1 MRDDASTP
9 VEVDE
14 LDDDAEEAPDD
25 GRHIF
30 DRLDLPVSMR
40 RKLVLIQSVYRLP
53 NERSAIRA
61 ALRAGLPTLCKQP
74 IPAHL
79 VPRTKKGGAANER
92 RAP

>member
-1 MRDDASTP
+1 MSGDTPAP

-14 LDDDAEEAPDD
+14 LDDDAEAPDD

-30 DRLDLPVSMR
+30 DRLALPASMR

-61 ALRAGLPTLCKQP
+61 VLHAGLPALCKQP

-79 VPRTKKGGAANER
+79 VAQTKKGGAANER